1 MQQDQVK
8 DKFKVLVISDHALS
22 ASGVG
27 TQTRHL
33 IEGMLKKGC
42 WSFRQFGA
50 AVKHQSYETVRVTD
64 DFIIKP
70 IDGFGDPNLLRV
82 TLATEKPDA
91 LFIFT
96 DPRFF
101 IYLFE
106 MEDEIHQIC
115 PIVWWHVWDND
126 PKPVFNKP
134 LYEATDLINC
144 HSHKTYTQV
153 VEDFPEKSNF
163 IPHALPKEMFR
174 KLPDEEAADWKG
186 KILGEERL
194 DHTVCLWINRN
205 AKRKRPND
213 VLWSWRQFIDTYVEK
228 HGEEPRATL
237 LMHTDPTDGEG
248 PNLFQTLEML
258 DLQKHVFFSND
269 TLDFEQM
276 NVLHNISDFCLNIS
290 YAEGFGLPTLESMQC
305 GNPIIAVKTGGQTR
319 QVVDH
324 RDGTEN
330 GIALDV
336 DMQTMV
342 GSQMVPYIFEDYAD
356 PRNIAAAILRMVE
369 MDPDERKALGQ
380 KAMDYAHS
388 EFDLQDTID
397 KWHDTLLETIQNWR
411 DRYPRLE
418 LEEMGR

>member
-1 MQQDQVK
+1 MK
-8 DKFKVLVISDHALS
+8 DNNEKFKILVISDHALS
-22 ASGVG
+22 SSGVG

-33 IEGMLKKGC
+33 IEGLIKKGC

-50 AVKHQSYETVRVTD
+50 AVKHVDYRTFQIND

-126 PKPVFNKP
+126 PKPTFNKP

-153 VEDFPEKSNF
+153 VDDFPDKAHF
-163 IPHALPKEMFR
+163 VPHALPTDLFR
-174 KLPDEEAADWKG
+174 KLPQNEILDWKR
-186 KILGEERL
+186 KILGDNRV

-213 VLWSWRQFIDTYVEK
+213 VLWSWRQFIDAYVEK

-237 LMHTDPTDGEG
+237 LMHTAPNDVEG

-258 DLQKHVFFSND
+258 DLKQHVFFSNE

-276 NVLHNISDFCLNIS
+276 NIIHNISDFCLNIS

-305 GNPIIAVKTGGQTR
+305 GNPIIAVKTGGLTR

-336 DMQTMV
+336 DLQTMV

-356 PRNIAAAILRMVE
+356 TKKIAAAILKLVE
-369 MDPDERKALGQ
+369 MPAETRNALGE
-380 KAMDYAHS
+380 KAMKYVES
-388 EFDLQDTID
+388 EFNIENTIDLWHNTLLDTI
-397 KWHDTLLETIQNWR
+397 ENWR
-411 DRYPRLE
+411 KRYTRLTLDE
-418 LEEMGR
+418 VGV

>member
-1 MQQDQVK
+1 MQQDQAK

-50 AVKHQSYETVRVTD
+50 AVKHQIYETVQVND

-70 IDGFGDPNLLRV
+70 IDGFGDPTLLRV
-82 TLATEKPDA
+82 ALATEKPDA

-126 PKPVFNKP
+126 PKPTFNRP

-153 VEDFPEKSNF
+153 MDDFPETSNF

-174 KLPDEEAADWKG
+174 KLPDEEIRDWKG
-186 KILGEERL
+186 KIFGEERL

-228 HGEEPRATL
+228 HGEEPKATL
-237 LMHTDPTDGEG
+237 LMHTDPADDEG

-258 DLQKHVFFSND
+258 DLQKHVFFSSD

-305 GNPIIAVKTGGQTR
+305 GNPIIATKTGGLTR

-336 DMQTMV
+336 DLQTMV

-369 MDPDERKALGQ
+369 MKPEDRQALGQ

-388 EFDLQDTID
+388 EFNLQDTID
-397 KWHDTLLETIQNWR
+397 MWHDTLLETIQNWR

-418 LEEMGR
+418 LEEVGR

>member
-1 MQQDQVK
+1 MQEEK

-33 IEGMLKKGC
+33 IDGMLKKGC

-50 AVKHQSYETVRVTD
+50 AVKHQSYETIKVTD

-126 PKPVFNKP
+126 PKPAFNKP

-153 VEDFPEKSNF
+153 VEDFPDKSNF

-174 KLPDEEAADWKG
+174 KLPDEEIADWKG
-186 KILGEERL
+186 KILGEDRL
-194 DHTVCLWINRN
+194 EDVVCLWINRN

-213 VLWSWRQFIDTYVEK
+213 VLWSWRQFIDAYVEK
-228 HGEEPRATL
+228 HGEEPKATL
-237 LMHTDPTDGEG
+237 LMHTDPADGEG

-269 TLDFEQM
+269 TLEFEQM

-305 GNPIIAVKTGGQTR
+305 GNPIIATKTGGLTR

-342 GSQMVPYIFEDYAD
+342 GSQMVPYIFEDYSD
-356 PRNIAAAILRMVE
+356 PRKVAAAILRMVE
-369 MDPDERKALGQ
+369 MPSEERQQLGK
-380 KAMDYAHS
+380 KAMEYAHS
-388 EFDLQDTID
+388 EFDLQDTVD
-397 KWHDTLLETIQNWR
+397 KWHDTLIETIQNWR
-411 DRYPRLE
+411 DRYARLQI
-418 LEEMGR
+418 EEVGQ

>member
-1 MQQDQVK
+1 MQEEK
-8 DKFKVLVISDHALS
+8 KKFKVLVIADHALS

-50 AVKHQSYETVRVTD
+50 AVKHDDYRTVHVND

-70 IDGFGDPNLLRV
+70 IDGFGDPNMLRV

-126 PKPVFNKP
+126 PKPVYNRP

-153 VEDFPEKSNF
+153 VDDFPDKSNF
-163 IPHALPKEMFR
+163 IPHALPKEIYN
-174 KLPDEEAADWKG
+174 KLPDDEIKTWKN
-186 KILGEERL
+186 KILGPGRE

-205 AKRKRPND
+205 AKRKRSND
-213 VLWSWRQFIDTYVEK
+213 VLWSWRKFVDTYTEK
-228 HGEEPRATL
+228 HGEKPKATL
-237 LMHTDPTDGEG
+237 LLHTDPTDIEG
-248 PNLFQTLEML
+248 ANLLQTLELL
-258 DLQKHVFFSND
+258 DLQEYVYFSVD
-269 TLDFEQM
+269 TLDFAQM
-276 NVLHNISDFCLNIS
+276 NVIHNISDFCLNIS
-290 YAEGFGLPTLESMQC
+290 YAEGFGLTTLESMQC
-305 GNPIIAVKTGGQTR
+305 GNPIIAVKTGGLTR

-324 RDGTEN
+324 RDGSEN

-336 DMQTMV
+336 DLTSMV

-356 PRNIAAAILRMVE
+356 TENVANAILKLVE
-369 MDPDERKALGQ
+369 MEPDERKALGE
-380 KAMDYAHS
+380 KAMSYAHS
-388 EFDLQDTID
+388 EFDLQDTVD
-397 KWHDTLLETIQNWR
+397 KWHDTLLETIHNWR
-411 DRYPRLE
+411 DRYSRLE
-418 LEEMGR
+418 IMEVGQ